1 MSKRIKILKNVRV
14 EEEKAQYN
22 GANVLM
28 NKLFIGKKKSVVSF
42 RKMIKN
48 SSLKLM
54 ASKKVQQKIWTKPL
68 KQLFVNG
75 I

>member
-1 MSKRIKILKNVRV
+1 
-14 EEEKAQYN
+14 
-22 GANVLM
+22 M
-28 NKLFIGKKKSVVSF
+28 NKLFIGKKEIGRV
-42 RKMIKN
+42 IPQNDKN

>member
-1 MSKRIKILKNVRV
+1 MSKKNKDIEVRV

-28 NKLFIGKKKSVVSF
+28 NKLFIGKKEIGRVIPQNDKKF
-42 RKMIKN
+42 M
-48 SSLKLM
+48 M